1 LWLISLQAVI
11 LIAVVVVVV
20 ATPVG
25 VANRQ
30 KARKGG
36 RNSFHL
42 CRKDKCEALKKA
54 ITA

>member
-1 LWLISLQAVI
+1 LLLLISLQAVI
-11 LIAVVVVVV
+11 LIAVVVVV

>member
-1 LWLISLQAVI
+1 LLLISLQAVI
-11 LIAVVVVVV
+11 LIAALFV
-20 ATPVG
+20 AVAAG